1 MSSEEFTTNQ
11 DVSTSEDNP
20 LIIEINRNIG
30 TSTDEDAVVMP
41 KNVNQEEVKP
51 IENLEEVESREKIV
65 QDQTKDFVG
74 AATGGTTAAFTTG
87 AAGSITSLPGVSSIA
102 SNDAAGAG
110 AGAGSVEGLNI
121 SYRKI

>member
-41 KNVNQEEVKP
+41 ENVNQEEVKP
-51 IENLEEVESREKIV
+51 IENLLKKKSDNNQLKNQTDDILGANQEES
-65 QDQTKDFVG
+65 
-74 AATGGTTAAFTTG
+74 
-87 AAGSITSLPGVSSIA
+87 
-102 SNDAAGAG
+102 
-110 AGAGSVEGLNI
+110 
-121 SYRKI
+121 